1 MTLIDT
7 SQLTIPAQVNEA
19 DIASVKVGQPAQ
31 FTVAAYPTQ
40 TFNASVS
47 TIETLGTTTSNVVTY
62 TVILNVD
69 NYSLNGASL
78 YPGMTATAN
87 ITTAEGIGVLLVPSS
102 ALSFSTTAIQ
112 NGELSRT
119 ALRSLYSG
127 SLSPSGSTQSS
138 SNRGIVLELKNGK
151 LVPVVVTTGL
161 SNGTSTEILSGLNS
175 GDKVVVSQTGGT
187 TTTTTGTGTSGTR
200 GTGGFGG
207 GTGGGGIFRVGSG
220 G

>member
-1 MTLIDT
+1 
-7 SQLTIPAQVNEA
+7 LTIPAQVNEA

-31 FTVAAYPTQ
+31 FTVEAYPTQ
-40 TFNASVS
+40 TFNASVA

-69 NYSLNGASL
+69 NHSLNGANL
-78 YPGMTATAN
+78 YPGMTATAS
-87 ITTAEGIGVLLVPSS
+87 ITTAEAIGVLLVPSS

-119 ALRSLYSG
+119 ALRSLFSN
-127 SLSPSGSTQSS
+127 SSSSIGSTQSA

-161 SNGTSTEILSGLNS
+161 TNGTYTEILSGLNS

-187 TTTTTGTGTSGTR
+187 TTTTGTGTSGTR
-200 GTGGFGG
+200 GAGGF
-207 GTGGGGIFRVGSG
+207 GGGGIFRVGSG